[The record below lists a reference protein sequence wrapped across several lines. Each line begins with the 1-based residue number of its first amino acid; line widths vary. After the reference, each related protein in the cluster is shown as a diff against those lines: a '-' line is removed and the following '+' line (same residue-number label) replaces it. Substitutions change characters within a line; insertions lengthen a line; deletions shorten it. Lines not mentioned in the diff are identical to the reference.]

1 MLFTCSGSA
10 NVKNRI
16 VVFDQEQLPQRSNS
30 SIEQHHREV
39 QSGRNSQGS
48 ASCPETFRT
57 YANSP
62 TRDSPYLRSRSNSR
76 SSSRTEILQ
85 PGQWTSVTSQVKF
98 RALTS
103 TEQQEVFEAQKRE
116 RLLREESAIIT
127 KMDEG
132 ADVSGGIQPSELIS
146 RIPDSPG
153 SRSNYGEFYW

>member
-16 VVFDQEQLPQRSNS
+16 VVFDQEQLPQRSKS
-30 SIEQHHREV
+30 SIEQHHHSEV

-48 ASCPETFRT
+48 VSCPETFQT

-98 RALTS
+98 RALTP
-103 TEQQEVFEAQKRE
+103 TEQQEVFEAQKE
-116 RLLREESAIIT
+116 
-127 KMDEG
+127 KDYYVKKQ
-132 ADVSGGIQPSELIS
+132 VS
-146 RIPDSPG
+146 
-153 SRSNYGEFYW
+153 NKF